1 MFPNLPIRQHNYP
14 SLYIERICC
23 CIGDGFIFANTSNL
37 FNPMNLINLFNMIL
51 IIVSAYGLKLISSN
65 KRSYHQNL
73 TVLEIDEA
81 SNEYRCFLHRYSYWL
96 FLCPSI
102 SQIGNKL

>member
-1 MFPNLPIRQHNYP
+1 
-14 SLYIERICC
+14 
-23 CIGDGFIFANTSNL
+23 
-37 FNPMNLINLFNMIL
+37 
-51 IIVSAYGLKLISSN
+51 
-65 KRSYHQNL
+65 
-73 TVLEIDEA
+73 VLEIDEA

>member
-1 MFPNLPIRQHNYP
+1 MFPKAPTKQHTFTP
-14 SLYIERICC
+14 LYKGVICC
-23 CIGDGFIFANTSNL
+23 CIGDGWIFANTSNL

-51 IIVSAYGLKLISSN
+51 NIVSVYGLKLISF

-73 TVLEIDEA
+73 EVLEIDEA